1 MKDYYR
7 ILEVTPESEENQ
19 IRKNYRRLAMQ
30 YHPDRNP
37 DSSGAE
43 EKFKEIAEAYGVLTD
58 PLKRRHYDAAR
69 GTGADRYQTGA
80 TGGFNYS
87 QKDILHDLFQDPCF
101 RHLFQGLLQ
110 EFQRRGFRAS
120 QQFVQRSFFGNR
132 GGLFFGG
139 LFIFGSLAGPALLK
153 AGRKK
158 LSGEK
163 SLFYS
168 LGRAVG
174 SLVRGP
180 GRQNT
185 KNIDYVARPQVTTYT
200 AYLTPE
206 EFQQG
211 KVIELVTHSPQ
222 GQERLKVKIPPGSKA
237 GQKLR
242 LPGKGVPGKG
252 VPGSEGRGDLFLD
265 LQQKS

>member
-1 MKDYYR
+1 MKDYYQ
-7 ILEVTPESEENQ
+7 ILEVTPESAEDE

-30 YHPDRNP
+30 YHPDHNP
-37 DSSGAE
+37 NKPGAE

-58 PLKRRHYDAAR
+58 PLKRRQYDAAR
-69 GTGADRYQTGA
+69 STGADRYQNGA
-80 TGGFNYS
+80 KGGFTYS
-87 QKDILHDLFQDPCF
+87 QEDILHDLFQDPRF
-101 RHLFQGLLQ
+101 QHLFQGLLQ
-110 EFQRRGFRAS
+110 EFQRRGFQAS

-153 AGRKK
+153 AGRKR

-174 SLVRGP
+174 SIMRSP
-180 GRQNT
+180 GRQKT
-185 KNIDYVARPQVTTYT
+185 KNIGYAGSGPQVTTYT
-200 AYLTPE
+200 AYLTPD

-211 KVIELVTHSPQ
+211 KVIELVTHGLH

-242 LPGKGVPGKG
+242 LPGKGVPGQ
-252 VPGSEGRGDLFLD
+252 VRRGDLFLD
-265 LQQKS
+265 LQEKS